1 MGKHTFINAVMV
13 GVKTAAAAAAR
24 SCLSSVLNP
33 AELLISVVERLTR
46 VELLVTVS
54 HFDCQ

>member
-13 GVKTAAAAAAR
+13 GVKTAAAAR

-46 VELLVTVS
+46 VELLVPVS

>member
-1 MGKHTFINAVMV
+1 MGKHTFINVVMV
-13 GVKTAAAAAAR
+13 GVKTAAAAAR

-46 VELLVTVS
+46 VELLVPVS

>member
-13 GVKTAAAAAAR
+13 GVKTAAAAAR

-46 VELLVTVS
+46 VELLVPVS